1 MTTYLDKIRA
11 EIVRKHARDAATP
24 PWLLSLRKYIDAT
37 IAHHGAE
44 TERDEDGYA
53 YSDKAGEQECEA
65 LWDDV
70 VKSILSGERV
80 TETGFSPPQA
90 SGFQPQRLGVFG
102 FSRLVLALLL
112 MEKLHKQQPNL
123 LAG

>member
-24 PWLLSLRKYIDAT
+24 PWLLSLRKYIDAA

-44 TERDEDGYA
+44 IERDEDGYA

-90 SGFQPQRLGVFG
+90 SGIHP
-102 FSRLVLALLL
+102 LA
-112 MEKLHKQQPNL
+112 EY
-123 LAG
+123 A